1 MKFPKPEHLSTKDN
15 DRELFYMKAT
25 QFPIISTD
33 ATTGHKLQGCSV
45 KDLFVLNWSLL
56 QNWTYVMLSR
66 VETKAGFFTGAKLS
80 RNLSD
85 YAVPTELVDMLNQ
98 FKQRQPSPMEEYDL
112 DFLING

>member
-66 VETKAGFFTGAKLS
+66 VETKAGFFTGRSDPEVSKKS
-80 RNLSD
+80 KRNATKNADVVRPL
-85 YAVPTELVDMLNQ
+85 
-98 FKQRQPSPMEEYDL
+98 
-112 DFLING
+112 